1 MSKETKITKEID
13 PRFSKVFNDPKFKEI
28 PKKIKKVEINDE
40 RFQKMFTDK
49 SFNDK
54 LDYDEYG
61 RSISNL
67 KLLIDLSNL

>member
-1 MSKETKITKEID
+1 MKKSNKFQRPTDE
-13 PRFSKVFNDPKFKEI
+13 RFSKVFTDPKFREI
-28 PKKIKKVEINDE
+28 PKKIKKVEINDD

-61 RSISNL
+61 RLISKFIL
-67 KLLIDLSNL
+67 

>member
-1 MSKETKITKEID
+1 MSKENKNQKQVD
-13 PRFSKVFNDPKFKEI
+13 QRFSKVFNDPKFKEI
-28 PKKIKKVEINDE
+28 PKKIKKVEMNDE

-61 RSISNL
+61 RLISKNFSY
-67 KLLIDLSNL
+67 KN

>member
-1 MSKETKITKEID
+1 MSRENKNQIQVD

-28 PKKIKKVEINDE
+28 PKKIKKVEINDD
-40 RFQKMFTDK
+40 RFQKMFTHK

-61 RSISNL
+61 RLISKN
-67 KLLIDLSNL
+67 IF